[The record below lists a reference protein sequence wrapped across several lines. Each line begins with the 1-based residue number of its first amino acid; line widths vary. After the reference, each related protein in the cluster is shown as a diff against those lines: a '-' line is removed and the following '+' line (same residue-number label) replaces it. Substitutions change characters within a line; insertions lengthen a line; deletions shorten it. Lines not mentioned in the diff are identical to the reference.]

1 MTYANIPGRTPM
13 IWIYDAW
20 IASNPRQGAI
30 VVEIGVALGKSL
42 AYLCERLDAAGRD
55 DVQVYAVDPWAGTHR
70 NGEQQ
75 AEADAAGGDFTLYA
89 RYMLENAPR
98 AFERVRVIRA
108 DECDAVDVFPV
119 WPNLVVL
126 DAEHTRSAV
135 TAQIG
140 RWHNPLQVSTWI
152 GGDDHCP
159 DFPGVEQACREA
171 FGEPGTAED
180 VAAGRAGYE
189 YRSHGGPWD
198 NPRQYEW
205 GTWLKRGQ

>member
-1 MTYANIPGRTPM
+1 MSWENIPGRTPM

-89 RYMLENAPR
+89 RYMLENAPW
-98 AFERVRVIRA
+98 AFERIRVLRLA
-108 DECDAVDVFPV
+108 DTQAAEFFMGERLD
-119 WPNLVVL
+119 LVML
-126 DAEHTRSAV
+126 DAEHTFEAV
-135 TAQIG
+135 DRQIAMFG
-140 RWHNPLQVSTWI
+140 HAEWI
-152 GGDDHCP
+152 GGDDHCA
-159 DFPGVEQACREA
+159 DFPGVERAVRA
-171 FGEPGTAED
+171 HFGDAGT
-180 VAAGRAGYE
+180 GYE
-189 YRSHGGPWD
+189 FRARGGPWD
-198 NPRQYEW
+198 DPERWEW
-205 GTWLKRGQ
+205 GTWLRRNG